1 MNMENKLIKGVFFTS
16 ALAAMSEIEDSLEA
30 YLRGYDLNDEDVEDY
45 IKSRCPDEDT
55 ASRIREFK
63 YVPGNDRCYSSKTV
77 DKLEECVRLL
87 RLAGIYASHIDR
99 LLAGEEDEQGFLT
112 SLAVELKGG
121 EGTVIGKAL
130 RIGNND
136 TDNFGKA
143 QCGKQHSQRPW
154 SHVEERRLF

>member
-1 MNMENKLIKGVFFTS
+1 MENKLIKGIFFTS
-16 ALAAMSEIEDSLEA
+16 DLATMSKIEDSLEA

-55 ASRIREFK
+55 AMKLLRLA
-63 YVPGNDRCYSSKTV
+63 SKTV

-121 EGTVIGKAL
+121 EGTVAD
-130 RIGNND
+130 RI
-136 TDNFGKA
+136 
-143 QCGKQHSQRPW
+143 
-154 SHVEERRLF
+154 

>member
-1 MNMENKLIKGVFFTS
+1 MNMENKLIKGIFFTS
-16 ALAAMSEIEDSLEA
+16 DLAAMSEIEDSLEA

-112 SLAVELKGG
+112 KEQSRTGFDKLRPHESLHS
-121 EGTVIGKAL
+121 
-130 RIGNND
+130 
-136 TDNFGKA
+136 GKA

>member
-1 MNMENKLIKGVFFTS
+1 MNMENKLIKGIFFTS
-16 ALAAMSEIEDSLEA
+16 DLAAMSEIEDSLEA

-121 EGTVIGKAL
+121 EGTVAD
-130 RIGNND
+130 RI
-136 TDNFGKA
+136 
-143 QCGKQHSQRPW
+143 
-154 SHVEERRLF
+154 